1 MVLRWWLIPVV
12 LNLIMVE
19 FKKGVRGRKSK
30 KGLITKSTCITKLF
44 FVIFFI
50 RSLFW

>member
-19 FKKGVRGRKSK
+19 FSKKESVRRERKSK

-44 FVIFFI
+44 
-50 RSLFW
+50 L